1 MKIVIVFEV
10 SKYMRIDKTRLSLVV
25 VSALPLFVGTMLAA
39 MLLDSALIGE
49 VVANN
54 SRIFT
59 IEEIL
64 LQSGVSIGL
73 GTLIV
78 FSLFYIIEKR
88 GPGTRRTIV
97 ALVVSPILTASF
109 FLLGQSL
116 LLILF
121 KGSTPSLLPSILSI
135 ASISVL
141 LMSFIFI
148 IVDSV
153 PPIMKNLF
161 VVFYGSVFG
170 TFLGVIFITASMF
183 VLVISVVFEDY
194 FLTKHAPAAKVVAMI
209 DTPGDDP
216 FDYARIQSKGAAVG
230 VGDYIAF
237 SLISAHSLIFFPI
250 HVWAMSILL
259 ALVGIIINATIIAK
273 ENEILPGIPLP
284 GILALFP
291 WAVHLAAMALF
302 GA

>member
-1 MKIVIVFEV
+1 MKFD
-10 SKYMRIDKTRLSLVV
+10 RTRLNLIAI
-25 VSALPLFVGTMLAA
+25 SALPLAIGGLLSL
-39 MLLDSALIGE
+39 MLLDSALVGE
-49 VVANN
+49 VLAGN

-64 LQSGVSIGL
+64 IQAGVSTGL

-88 GPGTRRTIV
+88 GPGTKRTIV
-97 ALVVSPILTASF
+97 ALVISPILTASF

-121 KGSTPSLLPSILSI
+121 KGSTPSLLPSILSFATI
-135 ASISVL
+135 GVL

-148 IVDSV
+148 VMDSV
-153 PPIMKNLF
+153 PPLMKNLF

-183 VLVISVVFEDY
+183 VLVISVVLEDY
-194 FLTKHAPAAKVVAMI
+194 YLTKYAPAAKDAVMI

-230 VGDYIAF
+230 VGDYLAF
-237 SLISAHSLIFFPI
+237 SLISAHGLLFFPI
-250 HVWAMSILL
+250 HVWAMSVML

-273 ENEILPGIPLP
+273 ENQVLPGIPLP
-284 GILALFP
+284 AILALFP
-291 WAVHLAAMALF
+291 WAIHLVVMGLL

>member
-1 MKIVIVFEV
+1 MKFD
-10 SKYMRIDKTRLSLVV
+10 RTRLSFVV
-25 VSALPLFVGTMLAA
+25 ISALPLLVGALLAG

-49 VVANN
+49 VLTNN
-54 SRIFT
+54 SRPIT

-64 LQSGVSIGL
+64 LQSGVSTGL

-88 GPGTRRTIV
+88 GPNTKRTIV

-135 ASISVL
+135 ASIGVL

-148 IVDSV
+148 IMDSV

-183 VLVISVVFEDY
+183 VLVVSVVLEDY
-194 FLTKHAPAAKVVAMI
+194 YLTKHAPAAKDAMMI
-209 DTPGDDP
+209 DTPGEDP

-237 SLISAHSLIFFPI
+237 SLISAHSLLFFPI
-250 HVWAMSILL
+250 HVWAMSVLL

-273 ENEILPGIPLP
+273 ENEVLPGIPLP
-284 GILALFP
+284 AILALFP
-291 WAVHLAAMALF
+291 WAIHLISIALL

>member
-1 MKIVIVFEV
+1 MKVDR
-10 SKYMRIDKTRLSLVV
+10 SRLNLIAI
-25 VSALPLFVGTMLAA
+25 SALPLAIGGLLSL
-39 MLLDSALIGE
+39 MLLDSALVGE
-49 VVANN
+49 VLAGN
-54 SRIFT
+54 SRLFT

-64 LQSGVSIGL
+64 IQAGVSTGL
-73 GTLIV
+73 GSLIV

-88 GPGTRRTIV
+88 GPGTKRTIV

-121 KGSTPSLLPSILSI
+121 KGSTPSLLPSILSFATI
-135 ASISVL
+135 GVL

-148 IVDSV
+148 VMDSV

-161 VVFYGSVFG
+161 VVFYGSIFG

-183 VLVISVVFEDY
+183 VLVISIVLEDY
-194 FLTKHAPAAKVVAMI
+194 YLTKHAPAAKDAMMMI

-216 FDYARIQSKGAAVG
+216 FDYARIQAKGAAVG
-230 VGDYIAF
+230 VGDYLAF
-237 SLISAHSLIFFPI
+237 SLISAHGLLFFPF
-250 HVWAMSILL
+250 HVWAMSVML
-259 ALVGIIINATIIAK
+259 ALIGIIINATIIAK
-273 ENEILPGIPLP
+273 EDKVLPGIPLP
-284 GILALFP
+284 AILALFP
-291 WAVHLAAMALF
+291 WAIHLVIMGLL

>member
-1 MKIVIVFEV
+1 MKID
-10 SKYMRIDKTRLSLVV
+10 RTRLNLIVI
-25 VSALPLFVGTMLAA
+25 SALPLAVGAMLAA
-39 MLLDSALIGE
+39 MLMDSALVGE
-49 VVANN
+49 VLAGN
-54 SRIFT
+54 SQLFT

-64 LQSGVSIGL
+64 IQVGVSTGL
-73 GTLIV
+73 GSLIV
-78 FSLFYIIEKR
+78 FSLFYLIEKR
-88 GPGTRRTIV
+88 GPGTKRTIV

-109 FLLGQSL
+109 FILGQSL

-121 KGSTPSLLPSILSI
+121 KGTTPSILPSLLSLATIG
-135 ASISVL
+135 VL

-148 IVDSV
+148 IMDSV

-194 FLTKHAPAAKVVAMI
+194 FLTKHAPAAKDSIMI
-209 DTPGDDP
+209 DTPGEDP

-230 VGDYIAF
+230 VGDYLAF
-237 SLISAHSLIFFPI
+237 SLISAHSLLFFPI
-250 HVWAMSILL
+250 HVWAMSVML

-284 GILALFP
+284 AILALVP
-291 WAVHLAAMALF
+291 WTIHLITMGML

>member
-1 MKIVIVFEV
+1 MKID
-10 SKYMRIDKTRLSLVV
+10 RTRLSLIV
-25 VSALPLFVGTMLAA
+25 VSALPLFVGALLAG
-39 MLLDSALIGE
+39 MLLDSALVGE
-49 VVANN
+49 VLTNN
-54 SRIFT
+54 SRLFT

-64 LQSGVSIGL
+64 IQTAVSSGL
-73 GTLIV
+73 GSLIV

-88 GPGTRRTIV
+88 GPGAKRTIV

-109 FLLGQSL
+109 FLLSQSL

-121 KGSTPSLLPSILSI
+121 KGSTPSLLPVILSI
-135 ASISVL
+135 ATMGVL

-148 IVDSV
+148 IMDSV

-183 VLVISVVFEDY
+183 VLVISVVLEDY
-194 FLTKHAPAAKVVAMI
+194 FLTKHAPAAQDALLI
-209 DTPGDDP
+209 ASPGEDP

-250 HVWAMSILL
+250 HVWVMSVSLAIL
-259 ALVGIIINATIIAK
+259 GIIINATIIAK
-273 ENEILPGIPLP
+273 ENEILSGIPLP
-284 GILALFP
+284 AILALFP
-291 WAVHLAAMALF
+291 WVIHLVAMVLF

>member
-1 MKIVIVFEV
+1 MKFD
-10 SKYMRIDKTRLSLVV
+10 RTRLSLIVI
-25 VSALPLFVGTMLAA
+25 SALPLLVGALLAGL
-39 MLLDSALIGE
+39 LLDSALIGE
-49 VVANN
+49 VITNN
-54 SRIFT
+54 SQPFT
-59 IEEIL
+59 IEQIL
-64 LQSGVSIGL
+64 LQAVISTGL

-88 GPGTRRTIV
+88 GPETKRTIV
-97 ALVVSPILTASF
+97 AFVVSPILTASF

-135 ASISVL
+135 ASIGIL

-148 IVDSV
+148 IMDSV

-161 VVFYGSVFG
+161 VVFYGSIFG

-183 VLVISVVFEDY
+183 VLVISVVLEDY
-194 FLTKHAPAAKVVAMI
+194 YLTKHAPAAKDAAMSAA
-209 DTPGDDP
+209 PGDDP
-216 FDYARIQSKGAAVG
+216 FDYTRIQSRGAAVG
-230 VGDYIAF
+230 AGDYIAF
-237 SLISAHSLIFFPI
+237 SLISAHSLLFFPI
-250 HVWAMSILL
+250 HVWAMSVLL

-284 GILALFP
+284 AILALFP
-291 WAVHLAAMALF
+291 WAIHMISMTLL

>member
-1 MKIVIVFEV
+1 MKID
-10 SKYMRIDKTRLSLVV
+10 RTRLSLIAI
-25 VSALPLFVGTMLAA
+25 SALPLAVGALLAS
-39 MLLDSALIGE
+39 MLLDSALVGE
-49 VVANN
+49 VLAGS

-64 LQSGVSIGL
+64 IQAGVSTGL
-73 GTLIV
+73 GSLIV

-88 GPGTRRTIV
+88 GPGTKRTIV
-97 ALVVSPILTASF
+97 ALVVSPVLTASF

-121 KGSTPSLLPSILSI
+121 KGSTPSLLPSLLSFATI
-135 ASISVL
+135 GIL

-148 IVDSV
+148 VMDSV

-183 VLVISVVFEDY
+183 VLVISVVIEDY
-194 FLTKHAPAAKVVAMI
+194 YLTKHAPAAKDAMMI

-230 VGDYIAF
+230 VGDYLAF
-237 SLISAHSLIFFPI
+237 SLISAHALLFFPI
-250 HVWAMSILL
+250 HVWAMSVLL
-259 ALVGIIINATIIAK
+259 ALVGITINATIIAK
-273 ENEILPGIPLP
+273 ENQVLPGIPLP
-284 GILALFP
+284 AILALFP
-291 WAVHLAAMALF
+291 WAIHLVVMGLL